1 MLMEKCLTWI
11 KLLLGSGW
19 LLWQFYLI
27 SHPFPPMIQQPVHVL
42 FAMSMVLLWVPLKLS
57 WLNAHLA
64 RFIDILLLLLVAAS
78 AWYIFTQEPR
88 LTSHMETVDPI
99 FPLDIA
105 FFLIMCGILIEC
117 VRRVVGWS
125 LLGVIFLFILYA
137 AIGPYCPGW
146 LRFSGFSLEEMTEF
160 STMTPNGIFGTT
172 TITSVL
178 YVFYFIVFGAVYA
191 SIGGSRLFID
201 IGLSCVGKATGGA
214 AKASIVSSCLMG
226 SVSGSAVANVASTGV
241 FTIPLMKSSGLSG
254 ERAGAVEALA
264 STGGQLMPP
273 VMGVVAFVMA
283 ELLQKDYSSIALAG
297 LIPACA
303 YYMALFC
310 QVDLEARKTGIGTI
324 TAEKRVVKDPIVPRL
339 YLLIPPITLVA
350 LLCMGYSATLS
361 AYYATL
367 ICIPTAFLRRK
378 TWLTLHQVRDIL
390 MDAGKQAGTVAVPI
404 AAIGLIV
411 VIAVQSNLALKFS
424 TRLMDISGGTLAG
437 ALILVVLGCLIMGMG
452 LPTVAAYIIG
462 AVLFVP
468 ALKELGIPELSAH
481 FFVMYYCVL
490 SMITPPV
497 ALASY
502 TAAGLAKADTTK
514 TGLEAFKMSMV
525 VFLIPVAVVFDP
537 SLLFEGSGLGIL
549 AGAASLLLS
558 CCTWS
563 ATIVGWLKYPLHL
576 AERMILGLLSL
587 GVIIAPTGSME
598 WILMFP
604 ALLLFIVWLFLF
616 RARFMK
622 RSGNT
627 A

>member
-1 MLMEKCLTWI
+1 MLVEACLTWI
-11 KLLLGSGW
+11 KFILGALW

-27 SHPFPPMIQQPVHVL
+27 NHPFPPMIQQPVHVL
-42 FAMSMVLLWVPLKLS
+42 FAMSMVLLWVPLTLPGMDKRLT
-57 WLNAHLA
+57 
-64 RFIDILLLLLVAAS
+64 RVIDILLLLLVTAS
-78 AWYIFTQEPR
+78 AWYIFSQEPR
-88 LTSHMETVDPI
+88 LTAHMETVDPI
-99 FPLDIA
+99 YPLDIA
-105 FFLIMCGILIEC
+105 FFFIFCGVLVEC

-125 LLGVIFLFILYA
+125 LLCVIFLFCLYT

-146 LRFSGFSLEEMTEF
+146 LRFSGFSLEEMAEF
-160 STMTPNGIFGTT
+160 STMTPNGIFGAT

-178 YVFYFIVFGAVYA
+178 YVFYFIVFGVVYA
-191 SIGGSRLFID
+191 SIGGGRLFID
-201 IGLSCVGKATGGA
+201 MGLFCVGKATGGA

-241 FTIPLMKSSGLSG
+241 FTIPLMKASGLSG
-254 ERAGAVEALA
+254 ERAAAVEALA

-303 YYMALFC
+303 YYISLFC
-310 QVDLEARKTGIGTI
+310 QVDLEARKTGTGTI
-324 TAEKRVVKDPIVPRL
+324 KTNTTVPPLVPRL
-339 YLLIPPITLVA
+339 YLLIPPILLVVM
-350 LLCMGYSATLS
+350 LCLGYSATLS

-367 ICIPTAFLRRK
+367 VCIPTAFLHHK
-378 TWLTLHQVRDIL
+378 TWLTLRQLHEII
-390 MDAGKQAGTVAVPI
+390 MDAGKQAGIVAVPI

-424 TRLMDISGGTLAG
+424 TRLMDISGGTLPG

-468 ALKELGIPELSAH
+468 ALKGLGIHELSAH

-514 TGLEAFKMSMV
+514 TGIEAFKMSAV
-525 VFLIPVAVVFDP
+525 VFLIPLAVVFDP
-537 SLLFEGSGLGIL
+537 SLLFEGSPVEII
-549 AGAASLLLS
+549 AGAGSLLLS
-558 CCTWS
+558 CCIWAAAMT
-563 ATIVGWLKYPLHL
+563 GWLKYHLHVI
-576 AERMILGLLSL
+576 ERIILGLLSL
-587 GVIIAPTGSME
+587 GVIITPTGSLE
-598 WILMFP
+598 WFMFFP
-604 ALLLFIVWLFLF
+604 LLLLSIIWLLF
-616 RARFMK
+616 VRTRAAKYFRP
-622 RSGNT
+622 T
-627 A
+627 I